1 MHSLFITNGAF
12 QHPAKHMSTWQTKI
26 TKNNEIIKW
35 YNQIDCTLCKQNQKQ
50 TRIDARSYS
59 NTMVDSDL
67 RIVITK
73 LKIQLWKI
81 YPKNNK
87 EKLSK
92 SCNTKMIQNGEVR
105 NEYKQQLKDKIN
117 TIQNP
122 NDGYRQKW
130 KSLCHSS

>member
-1 MHSLFITNGAF
+1 M
-12 QHPAKHMSTWQTKI
+12 
-26 TKNNEIIKW
+26 
-35 YNQIDCTLCKQNQKQ
+35 CKQNQKQ
-50 TRIDARSYS
+50 TLTDARSYS

-67 RIVITK
+67 TILITK
-73 LKIQLWKI
+73 LNIQLSKI

-92 SCNTKMIQNGEVR
+92 PFNTKMSLNDEVR
-105 NEYKQQLKDKIN
+105 NEYKQQLKDKID
-117 TIQNP
+117 TVQNS

>member
-1 MHSLFITNGAF
+1 MIQSDRLYFMLTKSKTN
-12 QHPAKHMSTWQTKI
+12 TYRRKI
-26 TKNNEIIKW
+26 ILT
-35 YNQIDCTLCKQNQKQ
+35 
-50 TRIDARSYS
+50 
-59 NTMVDSDL
+59 NTMVDSNL
-67 RIVITK
+67 RIVIITK
-73 LKIQLWKI
+73 LKIQLSEI

-92 SCNTKMIQNGEVR
+92 QCNTKMFQNDEAR

-130 KSLCHSS
+130 KSLCHSSQRDTKFHMKKHSPT